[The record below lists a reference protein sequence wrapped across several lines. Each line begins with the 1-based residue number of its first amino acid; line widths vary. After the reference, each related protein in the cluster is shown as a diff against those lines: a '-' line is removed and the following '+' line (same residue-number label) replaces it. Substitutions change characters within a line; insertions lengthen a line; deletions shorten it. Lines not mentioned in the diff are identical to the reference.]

1 MEHAVPVPPEREATP
16 PGIMHVLRNRNFLFL
31 WIAQALSQTAQQ
43 IMNYVLLQQAFALSQ
58 SNTAVSLIMICFTLP
73 SIVFSAVAGVYV
85 DRKQKRTVLTVT
97 NALRAAT
104 MLLYIFFT
112 GSNLG
117 IIALVVIYVAT
128 LIFSSVSQ
136 FFNPAES
143 TAIPLLVKR
152 NQLVAANSLFNF
164 TFTASQFMGFLVL
177 GPVLVKLVASN
188 NEFGPI
194 YIVMA
199 VLYVVCTVL
208 TWLLPRGEK
217 IKASS
222 EMDLDKDGVVTLK
235 ERITATTNELREGW
249 NYIKADRAIF
259 GAIIQ
264 WSVAIG
270 VLLMLGVVGPAFIQ
284 FELNLDPHD
293 LYVILLPGGVGLVI
307 GVALVGR
314 IVTPHNRLKM
324 INFSMLAAGISLVVI
339 AGIGGV
345 ERFLARLVQP
355 GATQQQINESVS
367 PWLIIS
373 MMAVALVLGILNSF
387 ISVPAQTTLQD
398 RSHDEIRARV
408 FGAFYTIQNIIVIVP
423 LIIVG
428 ALADWAGVV
437 TTVGLIGLIVACVAL
452 WGIRQGLEMP
462 PEPAHLAE
470 NR

>member
-1 MEHAVPVPPEREATP
+1 MEHAVPIPPEREATP
-16 PGIMHVLRNRNFLFL
+16 SGIMHVLRNRNFLFIWL
-31 WIAQALSQTAQQ
+31 AQALSQTAQQ

-73 SIVFSAVAGVYV
+73 SVLFSAVAGVYV

-117 IIALVVIYVAT
+117 IIALVVIYLAT
-128 LIFSSVSQ
+128 LVFSSVSQ

-164 TFTASQFMGFLVL
+164 TFTASQFIGFLVL
-177 GPVLVKLVASN
+177 GPVLVKFVASN

-199 VLYVVCTVL
+199 LLFAVCATL
-208 TWLLPRGEK
+208 TWFLPKGEK
-217 IKASS
+217 IRPSK
-222 EMDLDKDGVVTLK
+222 EMDLDNDGVVTLR
-235 ERITATTNELREGW
+235 ERITSTTNELREGW
-249 NYIKADRAIF
+249 EYIRGDRAIF
-259 GAIIQ
+259 QAIIQ
-264 WSVAIG
+264 WSVALG

-284 FELNLDPHD
+284 YELNLNPHD
-293 LYVILLPGGVGLVI
+293 LYVILLPGGVGLVV

-324 INFSMLAAGISLVVI
+324 INFSMLAGGLALIVI
-339 AGIGGV
+339 ASLGSV
-345 ERFLARLVQP
+345 ERFIARMLQP
-355 GATQQQINESVS
+355 GASQQQINDSVS

-373 MMAVALVLGILNSF
+373 MMLVAFALGVLNSF
-387 ISVPAQTTLQD
+387 IAVPAQTTLQE

-408 FGAFYTIQNIIVIVP
+408 FGAFYTIQNIIILIP
-423 LIIVG
+423 LLLVG

-437 TTVGLIGLIVACVAL
+437 TTVGLIGLVVAGVAL

-462 PEPAHLAE
+462 PEPAHMVE